1 MDLWSICFIA
11 LYSINI
17 ISGLS
22 MVFAR
27 KVDVGRALAWLLTF
41 IFLPVVG
48 FVLYFFFGSTAKYR
62 LFYHRFRFDTLSS
75 AYQEAIQKNRTQL
88 KSGKISVP
96 SAVAEY
102 YLDMIRMN
110 QTNANSVYTV
120 DNTAELLVDAQ
131 ANYTRM
137 FAEIEAAK
145 ESIHVLYFI
154 IKTRDES
161 GKRFLALLEKK
172 AREGV
177 EVRVIYDLL
186 GYLKGRRR
194 DYRPLIDAGGM
205 VYSYLPTLLS
215 SVISVN
221 YHMHRKIVVI
231 DGRIAYT
238 GGINI
243 GDDYLGLDPKKTPW
257 RDTAIRMTG
266 GSVHAVQFRFLADW
280 HYLDKQAGR
289 TKAYPNKVTDPAR
302 LKSYFPQ
309 PAETGNAGVQIITSG
324 PDQEYATIKDSYMKM
339 VGSAKKYIYIQ
350 TPYLVPDESLTE
362 ALRLAARSGVDVR
375 VMIPGIPDKKFVYYI
390 TLSHVEELLSSG
402 IKVYTHKGFLHAK
415 TVVMDD
421 CIASVGS
428 ANFDS
433 RSFRLDYEMNA
444 LVYDEAFARQCRNTF
459 LTDVKNS
466 RELTLEN
473 HRKRN
478 GLQKICE
485 GICRLIEPLV

>member
-1 MDLWSICFIA
+1 MI
-11 LYSINI
+11 
-17 ISGLS
+17 
-22 MVFAR
+22 FAR

-48 FVLYFFFGSTAKYR
+48 FVLYFFFGSTSKYR

-75 AYQEAIQKNRTQL
+75 AYREAMQKNRTQI
-88 KSGKISVP
+88 KSGQISVSP
-96 SAVAEY
+96 AVAEH
-102 YLDMIRMN
+102 YLDMVRMN
-110 QTNANSVYTV
+110 QTNAGSVYTA
-120 DNTAELLVDAQ
+120 DNTVELLVDAD
-131 ANYTRM
+131 AAYARM

-145 ESIHVLYFI
+145 ESVHVLYFI
-154 IKTRDES
+154 IKMQDDI

-177 EVRVIYDLL
+177 EVRVVYDLL
-186 GYLKGRRR
+186 GWLKNRRR
-194 DYRPLIDAGGM
+194 DYRSLTDAGGM

-221 YHMHRKIVVI
+221 YQMHRKIVVI

-243 GDDYLGLDPKKTPW
+243 GDDYLGLDSKRTPW
-257 RDTAIRMTG
+257 RDTAIRLTG
-266 GSVHAVQFRFLADW
+266 SSVHAVQFRFLADW
-280 HYLDKQAGR
+280 HYLDKQVRAS
-289 TKAYPNKVTDPAR
+289 KAYRDKVTDFAR
-302 LKSYFPQ
+302 LKGYFPP
-309 PAETGNAGVQIITSG
+309 PAETGTAGVQIVTSG
-324 PDQEYATIKDSYMKM
+324 PDQEYATIKDSYVKM
-339 VGSAKKYIYIQ
+339 VNSAKKYIYIQ

-362 ALRLAARSGVDVR
+362 ALRLAARGGVDVR

-390 TLSHVEELLSSG
+390 TLSHVEELLRCG

-421 CIASVGS
+421 CVASVGS

-444 LVYDEAFARQCRNTF
+444 LVYDETFARQCRNTF
-459 LTDVKNS
+459 LADVKNS